1 MRSRMTL
8 TVTALALASSLA
20 AFPAL
25 AQQSMSRNVNDGG
38 MPAEPAGA
46 PEYSGNGQVVPAPG
60 NNEVGTNDCATR
72 FRSYDAA
79 TGTYL
84 GLDGRRH
91 PCS

>member
-1 MRSRMTL
+1 MTL
-8 TVTALALASSLA
+8 TVTALALASALA

-25 AQQSMSRNVNDGG
+25 AQQSTGRNVNDGG

-46 PEYSGNGQVVPAPG
+46 PQYTGSGQVVPAPG
-60 NNEVGTNDCATR
+60 NEVGTNDCAAR

-84 GLDGRRH
+84 GFDGQRH